1 MLTFLFFIKYDFHFI
16 NMAELIVY
24 EEQVSQHL
32 IVVNLRIII
41 HRILYKKGQCI
52 KISNVENSIDK
63 SPVNVKNYV
72 TNVVSTVNNIEL
84 NIDVETANNIKS
96 IFISNDGF
104 ISNKKDIIL
113 PIDNN
118 NNNNVIVFKLIPR
131 NSFIIKMYNLDWF
144 KIVSQAMI
152 DSLLRKNNYDSIIS
166 NFSFVDSLDDNI
178 INSELLKRNTY
189 NTNKRIFNNSRQVS
203 NMDIVAVEAVINNY
217 YD

>member
-1 MLTFLFFIKYDFHFI
+1 
-16 NMAELIVY
+16 MAELIVY
-24 EEQVSQHL
+24 EEQVSQYL

-63 SPVNVKNYV
+63 SPVYVKNYV
-72 TNVVSTVNNIEL
+72 TNVVSIVNNIEL

-189 NTNKRIFNNSRQVS
+189 NTNKRIFNSSRQVS

>member
-1 MLTFLFFIKYDFHFI
+1 MV
-16 NMAELIVY
+16 ELIVY

-41 HRILYKKGQCI
+41 HRVLYKKGQCI
-52 KISNVENSIDK
+52 KISNEENSVDK
-63 SPVNVKNYV
+63 SPFNVKNYV
-72 TNVVSTVNNIEL
+72 TNVVSIVNSIEL
-84 NIDVETANNIKS
+84 NIDVETPNNIKS
-96 IFISNDGF
+96 IFISNNGF

-118 NNNNVIVFKLIPR
+118 NKNNNVIVFKLIPR

-178 INSELLKRNTY
+178 INSELLKRNIY
-189 NTNKRIFNNSRQVS
+189 ITNKRIFNNSRRVE
-203 NMDIVAVEAVINNY
+203 NMDADAVEAVSINY

>member
-1 MLTFLFFIKYDFHFI
+1 MNYI
-16 NMAELIVY
+16 NNINHINYNMVDLIVF
-24 EEQVSQHL
+24 EEQFSKYL
-32 IVVNLRIII
+32 IVVNNRIIV
-41 HRILYKKGQCI
+41 HRTLYKRGQCI
-52 KISNVENSIDK
+52 KINNVENSLDNP
-63 SPVNVKNYV
+63 PVNIKNCV
-72 TNVVSTVNNIEL
+72 TNVVIIVNSIEL
-84 NIDVETANNIKS
+84 NTEVETSDNIKS
-96 IFISNDGF
+96 ICISNDGF

-113 PIDNN
+113 PIDN

-178 INSELLKRNTY
+178 INSELLKRNIY
-189 NTNKRIFNNSRQVS
+189 NTNKRIFNNSRRVE
-203 NMDIVAVEAVINNY
+203 NMDADAVEAVSNNY

>member
-1 MLTFLFFIKYDFHFI
+1 MV
-16 NMAELIVY
+16 ELIVY

-41 HRILYKKGQCI
+41 HRVLYKKGQCI
-52 KISNVENSIDK
+52 KISNVENSVDK

-72 TNVVSTVNNIEL
+72 TNVVSIVNSIEL
-84 NIDVETANNIKS
+84 NIDVETPNNIKS
-96 IFISNDGF
+96 IFISNNGF

-118 NNNNVIVFKLIPR
+118 NKNNNVIVFKLIPR

-178 INSELLKRNTY
+178 INSELLKRNIY
-189 NTNKRIFNNSRQVS
+189 ITNKRIFNNSRRVE
-203 NMDIVAVEAVINNY
+203 NMDADAVEAVSINY

>member
-1 MLTFLFFIKYDFHFI
+1 
-16 NMAELIVY
+16 MAELIVY
-24 EEQVSQHL
+24 EEQVSQYL

-63 SPVNVKNYV
+63 SPVYVKNYV
-72 TNVVSTVNNIEL
+72 TNVVSIVNNIEL

-131 NSFIIKMYNLDWF
+131 NSFIIKMYNM
-144 KIVSQAMI
+144 KKKMI
-152 DSLLRKNNYDSIIS
+152 
-166 NFSFVDSLDDNI
+166 
-178 INSELLKRNTY
+178 
-189 NTNKRIFNNSRQVS
+189 IF
-203 NMDIVAVEAVINNY
+203 IF
-217 YD
+217 

>member
-1 MLTFLFFIKYDFHFI
+1 MV
-16 NMAELIVY
+16 ELIVY

-32 IVVNLRIII
+32 VVVNLRIII
-41 HRILYKKGQCI
+41 HRVLYKKGQCI

-63 SPVNVKNYV
+63 FPVNVKNYV
-72 TNVVSTVNNIEL
+72 TNVVSVVNNIEL
-84 NIDVETANNIKS
+84 NIDVETPNNIKS
-96 IFISNDGF
+96 ICISNDGY

-113 PIDNN
+113 PID

-131 NSFIIKMYNLDWF
+131 NSFITKMYNLDWF

-166 NFSFVDSLDDNI
+166 NFLFVDSSDDNI

-189 NTNKRIFNNSRQVS
+189 NTNKRIFNNSRRVE
-203 NMDIVAVEAVINNY
+203 NMDADAVEAVSNNNY
-217 YD
+217 D

>member
-1 MLTFLFFIKYDFHFI
+1 MV
-16 NMAELIVY
+16 ELIVY

-41 HRILYKKGQCI
+41 HRVLYKKGQCI
-52 KISNVENSIDK
+52 KISNVENSVDK

-72 TNVVSTVNNIEL
+72 TNVVSIVNNIEL

-189 NTNKRIFNNSRQVS
+189 NKNKRIFNNSRRVS
-203 NMDIVAVEAVINNY
+203 NMDTVAVEAVINNY

>member
-1 MLTFLFFIKYDFHFI
+1 MYYCDYI
-16 NMAELIVY
+16 NMVELIVY

-52 KISNVENSIDK
+52 KISNVENSVDK

-72 TNVVSTVNNIEL
+72 TNVVSIVNNIEL

-96 IFISNDGF
+96 ICISNDGY

-113 PIDNN
+113 PID

-144 KIVSQAMI
+144 KILSQAMI

-166 NFSFVDSLDDNI
+166 NFLFVDCSDDSI

-189 NTNKRIFNNSRQVS
+189 NTNKRIFNNSRRVE
-203 NMDIVAVEAVINNY
+203 NMDADAVEAVSNNNY
-217 YD
+217 DSI

>member
-1 MLTFLFFIKYDFHFI
+1 MV
-16 NMAELIVY
+16 ELIVY
-24 EEQVSQHL
+24 VEQVSQHL

-41 HRILYKKGQCI
+41 HRVLYKKGQCI
-52 KISNVENSIDK
+52 KISNVENSVDK

-72 TNVVSTVNNIEL
+72 TNVVSIVNNIEL

-178 INSELLKRNTY
+178 INSELLKRNIY
-189 NTNKRIFNNSRQVS
+189 NTNKRIFNNSRRVE
-203 NMDIVAVEAVINNY
+203 NMDADAVEAVSNNNY
-217 YD
+217 DSIQYNIYF

>member
-1 MLTFLFFIKYDFHFI
+1 
-16 NMAELIVY
+16 MAELIVY

-52 KISNVENSIDK
+52 KISNVENSVDK

-72 TNVVSTVNNIEL
+72 TNVVSIVNNIEL

-113 PIDNN
+113 PIDN

-166 NFSFVDSLDDNI
+166 NFLFVDSSDDNI

-189 NTNKRIFNNSRQVS
+189 NTNKRIFNNSRRVE
-203 NMDIVAVEAVINNY
+203 NMDADAVEAVSNNNY
-217 YD
+217 D

>member
-1 MLTFLFFIKYDFHFI
+1 MLTFLFFIKYDLHFI
-16 NMAELIVY
+16 NMVELIVY

-72 TNVVSTVNNIEL
+72 TNVVSIVNNIEL

-113 PIDNN
+113 PIDN